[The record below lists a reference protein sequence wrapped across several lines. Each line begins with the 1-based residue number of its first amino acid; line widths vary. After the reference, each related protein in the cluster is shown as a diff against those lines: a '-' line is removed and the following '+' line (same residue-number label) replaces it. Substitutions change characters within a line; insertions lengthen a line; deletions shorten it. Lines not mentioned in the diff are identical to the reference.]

1 MPVTN
6 FDLRGLS
13 DLPDVA
19 SVLGTGLNSILND
32 SDDEKH
38 LPTHAHSKSIDSKSF
53 LHMDHTSEQFPILVR
68 RDGETQL
75 QASGSSSTLGAS
87 QQSSDSSDGWPP
99 FNRHRAGQQ
108 SLPMNTLR
116 NPGPGEEKAVTS
128 MSDIFDTPTK
138 TAAKNRHSMEVKFSS
153 PFGDSLPKPKRSSL
167 LLTTPPNG
175 LANGMPKLTSSFST
189 NDIPTVKNTSNG
201 INTTSGTPLTHAEA
215 HLQNHNATIGRIPTT
230 ASNRRSRDFSGVDIP
245 TTASNRRSRD
255 FSGVDIAAPATN
267 RRSGNFSGVDIS
279 APATNRR
286 SRDFS
291 GVEISAPAI
300 NRRSRDFSGMEIHTE
315 EANIPPLP
323 SMLQGSA
330 PPFGPAVSVPT
341 TAGTPTPLL
350 AQAHTLPSPYSPQG
364 FYGGYGMS
372 MFGNG
377 MNNMSMPGQQGSW
390 AAQTPVQ
397 PHYSPYY
404 NQFPRYNA
412 PNPLAMDSQSRV
424 IRERRQVN
432 AEENARFNN
441 YKITEV
447 QGRIAELCKDQHGCR
462 FLQREVEK
470 REPETIELVFHET
483 KDHFVELMTDPFG
496 NYLCQKLLEYTNVA
510 QRTELIHIAASDLV
524 RIALNQHG
532 TRALQKMIE
541 FITTPEQID
550 IIIAAF
556 GGQVVTL
563 IQDLNGNHVIQKCLN
578 HLTPEQAQFIF
589 DAVGHHCL
597 IVGTHRHGCCV
608 LQRCIDHATGKQQ
621 EDLVHCI
628 TQNAYTLVQDP
639 FGNYVVQYILDLNE
653 TKYTRTLCLQFC
665 GKVQILS
672 KQKFS
677 SNVIEKCIRCA
688 DPETRRLLATEL
700 ILPPN
705 EMEKVLRDNY
715 ANYVVQ
721 TAV

>member
-6 FDLRGLS
+6 FDLRDLRGLS
-13 DLPDVA
+13 DIPDVA
-19 SVLGTGLNSILND
+19 QVLGTGLNSILND

-75 QASGSSSTLGAS
+75 QASGSSSSLAAS
-87 QQSSDSSDGWPP
+87 QQASDSSDGWPP
-99 FNRHRAGQQ
+99 FSRHRPGQQ

-116 NPGPGEEKAVTS
+116 APGNSEETGAPGIN
-128 MSDIFDTPTK
+128 DLFDTPTK

-153 PFGDSLPKPKRSSL
+153 PFGENISKPKRSSL
-167 LLTTPPNG
+167 LMTTPPNG

-189 NDIPTVKNTSNG
+189 NDIPTVKNISNG
-201 INTTSGTPLTHAEA
+201 ISTSSATPMTHAEA
-215 HLQNHNATIGRIPTT
+215 HLQNHNASLGRIPAA
-230 ASNRRSRDFSGVDIP
+230 ASNRRSRDYSGL
-245 TTASNRRSRD
+245 
-255 FSGVDIAAPATN
+255 
-267 RRSGNFSGVDIS
+267 
-279 APATNRR
+279 
-286 SRDFS
+286 
-291 GVEISAPAI
+291 EI
-300 NRRSRDFSGMEIHTE
+300 RTD
-315 EANIPPLP
+315 EAKMPPMP
-323 SMLQGSA
+323 SLLQASA
-330 PPFGPAVSVPT
+330 PPFGPTVSIAT
-341 TAGTPTPLL
+341 TAGTPTPLQ
-350 AQAHTLPSPYSPQG
+350 AQTHTLPSPYSTQP

-372 MFGNG
+372 MFPNG
-377 MNNMSMPGQQGSW
+377 MNNMNVPGQHGAW
-390 AAQTPVQ
+390 PVQTPVQ
-397 PHYSPYY
+397 ANYSPYY

-412 PNPLAMDSQSRV
+412 PNPLATDSQSRV
-424 IRERRQVN
+424 IRERRQAN
-432 AEENARFNN
+432 AEESSRFTN

-462 FLQREVEK
+462 FLQKEVEK
-470 REPETIELVFHET
+470 RDPDTIEMIFHET

-496 NYLCQKLLEYTNVA
+496 NYLCQKLLEFTNVT
-510 QRTELIHIAASDLV
+510 QRTELIHLAASDLV

-541 FITTPEQID
+541 YITTPEQIA

-556 GGQVVTL
+556 DGQVVTL

-578 HLTPEQAQFIF
+578 HLQPEQAQFIF

-597 IVGTHRHGCCV
+597 VVGTHRHGCCV

-628 TQNAYTLVQDP
+628 SQNAYTLVQDP

-653 TKYTRTLCLQFC
+653 PKYTGTLCLQFC
-665 GKVQILS
+665 TKVQSLS

-688 DPETRRLLATEL
+688 DPDTRRLLAREL

-705 EMEKVLRDNY
+705 EMEKILRDNY

-721 TAV
+721 TAVSVTI